1 MKQMTPAAVERAM
14 KLQDVMLRAMA
25 KRITWYQAAEILGI
39 SGRQMLRWQTRFKH
53 EGYEGLFDRRR
64 GTPSPK
70 RVPLEY
76 PPCGARHVRVSD
88 FCFRLR
94 LDRSGFRISDG
105 RISATDDF
113 EFLGTLVCEAHF
125 CRRF

>member
-39 SGRQMLRWQTRFKH
+39 SGRQMLRWQTRFKQ

-64 GTPSPK
+64 GSPSPR
-70 RVPLEY
+70 RVPLQTVEKMCRKNVLT
-76 PPCGARHVRVSD
+76 PSTNRRR
-88 FCFRLR
+88 RLFALTGDCR
-94 LDRSGFRISDG
+94 NRSLEPLRSLIK
-105 RISATDDF
+105 
-113 EFLGTLVCEAHF
+113 EK
-125 CRRF
+125 RFT